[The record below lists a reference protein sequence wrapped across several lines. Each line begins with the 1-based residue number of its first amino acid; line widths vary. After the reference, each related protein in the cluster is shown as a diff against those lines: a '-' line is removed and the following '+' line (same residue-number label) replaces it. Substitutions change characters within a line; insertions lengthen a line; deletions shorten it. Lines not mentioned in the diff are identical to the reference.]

1 MIFETKSVF
10 RFLDF
15 RLCSTDYHFP
25 MDENTGGDRNPNGT
39 WTGVFGMF
47 QREEV
52 AITNTVFS
60 MVSRRMEILDYSVP
74 TLEIR

>member
-10 RFLDF
+10 RFFDF
-15 RLCSTDYHFP
+15 RLCSTDYYFP
-25 MDENTGGDRNPNGT
+25 TDENTSGDRNPNGT
-39 WTGVFGMF
+39 WTGVFGML

-52 AITNTVFS
+52 AITNIVLS
-60 MVSRRMEILDYSVP
+60 MVSTRMEILDYSVP